1 VLSLQWPY
9 RDGMNTLDN
18 IAVTIDRQGFQAL
31 DHHTIDGVLSLAAA
45 AHASPV
51 LAEVFADVN
60 EPAPVRERAFGLLAM
75 QITSGHR
82 RFEFTLAA

>member
-1 VLSLQWPY
+1 MTSP
-9 RDGMNTLDN
+9 TIPLDR
-18 IAVTIDRQGFQAL
+18 IAITIDQQGFDAL
-31 DHHTIDGVLSLAAA
+31 ERQIIDDVVALAAA
-45 AHASPV
+45 ADASPV
-51 LAEVFADVN
+51 LAEVFADES

>member
-1 VLSLQWPY
+1 MSIIRPY
-9 RDGMNTLDN
+9 RDRMTSLDD
-18 IAVTIDRQGFQAL
+18 IANTIDRNGFAAL
-31 DHHTIDGVLSLAAA
+31 DRHTIEDVVALAATA
-45 AHASPV
+45 DASAV
-51 LAEVFADVN
+51 LAEVFADEH